1 MPFDPAKM
9 IRRLFAIF
17 VLIGAAW
24 VSHERPAA
32 AAELTVGARERLLVV
47 APHPD
52 DETLGAGG
60 LVQRVLER
68 GGAVRVVLVTAGDGY
83 VEAVVHDT
91 GQPKPRPAQYI
102 AYGERRL
109 REARAAMRELGTD
122 KVRLQLLGFPDG
134 GLTPLLNADWQRT
147 HPERSR
153 TTGASDSPYRE
164 AVDPDVGYDGAD
176 LRRELLRLLREA
188 QPTIVVLPHPLDRH
202 PDHRATGIFTLLAI
216 DEWIGH
222 RATPRIAAPEL
233 LAYLVHWP
241 DWPPGWNAATPVPES
256 SRATLELPQDF
267 PALKSHFTALVLTDE
282 EIATKRAALGAYQS
296 QQEEMASLLA
306 AFVRRTEP
314 FVRLTSTDVGE
325 VGHLIGA
332 ANRTRK
338 DVRRTEG
345 HGAPVP

>member
-1 MPFDPAKM
+1 M
-9 IRRLFAIF
+9 ILSWLTDRSGAVSSPQRTTRRLSKLF
-17 VLIGAAW
+17 VLIGAAL
-24 VSHERPAA
+24 VGYGRPVVAA
-32 AAELTVGARERLLVV
+32 DALRVGTRERLLVV

-60 LVQRVLER
+60 LVQRVLEH

-83 VEAVVHDT
+83 VEAVVHET

-109 REARAAMRELGTD
+109 REARAAMRTLGRD
-122 KVRLQLLGFPDG
+122 RVRLQVLGFPDG

-153 TTGASDSPYRE
+153 TTGVSDPPYRE
-164 AVDPDVGYDGAD
+164 AVDANVAYDGAD
-176 LRRELLRLLREA
+176 LRRELVRLLREA
-188 QPTIVVLPHPLDRH
+188 QPTIVALPHPLDKH
-202 PDHRATGIFTLLAI
+202 PDHHAAGIFTLLAV
-216 DEWIGH
+216 DDWIGQ
-222 RATPRIAAPEL
+222 RATRRAPAPQL

-241 DWPPGWNAATPVPES
+241 DWPPGWNAAPPLPES
-256 SRATLELPQDF
+256 SRAPLELPQDF
-267 PALKSHFTALVLTDE
+267 PVRKGQLTALVLTDE
-282 EIATKRAALGAYQS
+282 EIATKRLALAAYES

-314 FVRLTSTDVGE
+314 FVRLTGTDIGE

-332 ANRTRK
+332 ADKTR
-338 DVRRTEG
+338 
-345 HGAPVP
+345 